1 MNKGDK
7 IMTITMP
14 YNVYKDLIEKCKFF
28 DKDGNEIQVIQT
40 NYSGKPNHLITLEF
54 TKTPTKAIIE

>member
-1 MNKGDK
+1 
-7 IMTITMP
+7 MTITMP